1 MRVGVEVE
9 VMRVGCENG
18 VRKRRG
24 IVIGGGYIGGR
35 EEEGGRGREGKE
47 RGEREE
53 EEEERGREGR
63 EGGSNWSVC
72 TILCINKNTLI
83 CSYWKGSTNL
93 SVSVT
98 KILLK
103 LFGCLNF
110 SFVEQIL

>member
-1 MRVGVEVE
+1 MRVRVEVEVE

-24 IVIGGGYIGGR
+24 IVIGGGTRGR

-53 EEEERGREGR
+53 EEEEREREREGR

-72 TILCINKNTLI
+72 TEVCINETL
-83 CSYWKGSTNL
+83 
-93 SVSVT
+93 
-98 KILLK
+98 
-103 LFGCLNF
+103 LFVHTGKVAQTFL
-110 SFVEQIL
+110 